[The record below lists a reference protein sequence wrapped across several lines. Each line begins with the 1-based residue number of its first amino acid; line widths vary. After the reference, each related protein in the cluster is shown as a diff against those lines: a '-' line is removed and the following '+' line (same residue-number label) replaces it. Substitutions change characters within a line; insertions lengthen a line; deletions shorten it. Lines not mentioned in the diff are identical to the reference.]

1 MEFERD
7 ELEVKHEF
15 MNETI
20 HTLDDK
26 LEVAYGESRKLRYTL
41 NALKVEMH
49 EKLIW
54 KDVEIVI

>member
-7 ELEVKHEF
+7 ELEVKHES

-20 HTLDDK
+20 DTLDDK
-26 LEVAYGESRKLRYTL
+26 LEVAYGELRKLRDTL

-49 EKLIW
+49 EKLNL
-54 KDVEIVI
+54 KKLF